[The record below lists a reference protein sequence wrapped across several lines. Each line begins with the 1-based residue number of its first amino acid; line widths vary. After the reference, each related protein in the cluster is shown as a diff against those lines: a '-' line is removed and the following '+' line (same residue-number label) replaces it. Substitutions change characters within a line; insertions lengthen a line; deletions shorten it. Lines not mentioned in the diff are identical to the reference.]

1 MSQAR
6 TAARLLIVRNKFHNV
21 ILSDSEESLIV
32 LETLRYAQGDM
43 VVITT
48 T

>member
-1 MSQAR
+1 MVETLR
-6 TAARLLIVRNKFHNV
+6 HRAAQGVMGHV